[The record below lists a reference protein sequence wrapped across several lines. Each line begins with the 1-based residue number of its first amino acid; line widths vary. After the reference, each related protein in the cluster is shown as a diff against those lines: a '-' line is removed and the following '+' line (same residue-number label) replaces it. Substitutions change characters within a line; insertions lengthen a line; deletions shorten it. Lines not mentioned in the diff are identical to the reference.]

1 MKEREGVRIEVP
13 DWRSKRWRNG
23 LVRPNHRV
31 FLAMKAILATKVD
44 HNTIRSRQD
53 VNLEVPSAVPCQDR
67 AFGCVTWATSG
78 AAEVAA

>member
-23 LVRPNHRV
+23 SLRPNDRV
-31 FLAMKAILATKVD
+31 LVAMKAILATKVD

-67 AFGCVTWATSG
+67 AFGRVSWATSG
-78 AAEVAA
+78 TAGVAV